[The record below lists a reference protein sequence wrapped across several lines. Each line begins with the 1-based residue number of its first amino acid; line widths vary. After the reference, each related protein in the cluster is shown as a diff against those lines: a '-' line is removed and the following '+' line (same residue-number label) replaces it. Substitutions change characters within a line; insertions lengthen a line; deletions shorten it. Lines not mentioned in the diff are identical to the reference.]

1 MPFELIDLGKL
12 DFEKIITLCYLLD
25 NIHQA
30 FRISVNKS
38 LGVITVRIY

>member
-1 MPFELIDLGKL
+1 MLFELIDSGKL
-12 DFEKIITLCYLLD
+12 DIEKNITYFYLLD

-38 LGVITVRIY
+38 LDMIKVHIY